1 MCKFLFVVGIFK
13 QPEDIDVHQ
22 EFYGKMKFYVR
33 QVNPNNYRTVLKA
46 IRQKD
51 IYNVIVDISSIK
63 IHMFLR
69 AVI

>member
-13 QPEDIDVHQ
+13 QPEDIDVYQ

-63 IHMFLR
+63 IHLFLR
-69 AVI
+69 VVI